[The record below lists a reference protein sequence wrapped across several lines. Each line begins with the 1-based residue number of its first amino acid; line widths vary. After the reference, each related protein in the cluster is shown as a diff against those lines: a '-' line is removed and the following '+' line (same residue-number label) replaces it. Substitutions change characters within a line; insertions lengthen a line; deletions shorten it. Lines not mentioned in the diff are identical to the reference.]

1 MKNVV
6 IIDALNMFLRSYV
19 ISPHLNKKG
28 YPVGGTVGF
37 LKSLQKVSRDF
48 NADEVII
55 AWDGHEGSQRKR
67 SMNKDY
73 KGGRKPVRF
82 NRRMIDLPEEEEAAN
97 KGYQQIRLME
107 YLNQMPVIQ
116 LVADYTEADDII
128 AHVVQSSYYEGWN
141 KVIVSSD
148 KDFFQLCA
156 DDISVYRPIQK
167 KTLNKQSIL
176 EEFKIHPKNFAL
188 ARAIVGDKSDNLP
201 GVKGA
206 GLKTVAK
213 RFPYLIREDVYEVSD
228 IMRDCA
234 MQAKKMKIHENI
246 GSSEQLLKDNYKI
259 MQLYYPNIRPIN
271 RAMIDKAIQDFE
283 PFFAKI
289 KFTQMLFED
298 DAGHLNFNDLQ
309 TVFRR
314 IKRWIAGSS
323 KLGQETRYGS
333 LYSK

>member
-28 YPVGGTVGF
+28 YPVGGTIGF

-48 NADEVII
+48 NANEVII

-97 KGYQQIRLME
+97 KGYQQVRLME

-116 LVADYTEADDII
+116 LIADYTEADDII
-128 AHVVQSSYYEGWN
+128 AHVVQSDYYDGWN
-141 KVIVSSD
+141 KIIVSSD
-148 KDFFQLCA
+148 KDFFQLC
-156 DDISVYRPIQK
+156 DDDVSVYRPIQK

-176 EEFKIHPKNFAL
+176 EEFQIHPKNFAL

-228 IMRDCA
+228 IIRDCA
-234 MQAKKMKIHENI
+234 MQGKKMKIHESI
-246 GSSEQLLKDNYKI
+246 GNSEQLVKDNYKI
-259 MQLYYPNIRPIN
+259 MQLYYPNIRPLN
-271 RAMIDKAIQDFE
+271 RAMIDKSLKDFE
-283 PFFAKI
+283 PFFNKI

-314 IKRWIAGSS
+314 INR
-323 KLGQETRYGS
+323 
-333 LYSK
+333 

>member
-28 YPVGGTVGF
+28 YPVGGTIGF

-48 NADEVII
+48 EADEVII

-82 NRRMIDLPEEEEAAN
+82 NRRMIDLPEDQEAAN
-97 KGYQQIRLME
+97 KGYQQVRLME

-116 LVADYTEADDII
+116 LIADYTEADDII
-128 AHVVQSSYYEGWN
+128 AHVVQTSYYEGWN
-141 KVIVSSD
+141 KIIVSSD
-148 KDFFQLCA
+148 KDFFQLCD

-188 ARAIVGDKSDNLP
+188 ARAIVGDTSDNLP
-201 GVKGA
+201 GVRGA

-234 MQAKKMKIHENI
+234 MQGKKMKIHENI
-246 GSSEQLLKDNYKI
+246 GNSEQLVKDNYKI

-283 PFFAKI
+283 PFFGKI

-314 IKRWIAGSS
+314 INR
-323 KLGQETRYGS
+323 
-333 LYSK
+333 

>member
-19 ISPHLNKKG
+19 ISPHLDKKG
-28 YPVGGTVGF
+28 YPVGGTIGF

-67 SMNKDY
+67 SLNKDY

-82 NRRMIDLPEEEEAAN
+82 NRRMIDLPEDQEAAN

-116 LVADYTEADDII
+116 LIADFTEADDII
-128 AHVVQSSYYEGWN
+128 AHVIKSKHYVGWN

-148 KDFFQLCA
+148 KDFFQLC
-156 DDISVYRPIQK
+156 DDDVSVYRPIQK
-167 KTLNKQSIL
+167 KTLNKKDIIT
-176 EEFKIHPKNFAL
+176 EFKIHPKNFAL
-188 ARAIVGDKSDNLP
+188 ARAIAGDKSDNLP
-201 GVKGA
+201 GIKGA
-206 GLKTVAK
+206 GLKTIAK
-213 RFPYLIREDVYEVSD
+213 RFPYLIREDTYEVGD
-228 IMRDCA
+228 IIRDCA
-234 MQAKKMKIHENI
+234 MQGKKMKIHQNIESNEKLIKENF
-246 GSSEQLLKDNYKI
+246 KI
-259 MQLYYPNIRPIN
+259 MQLYYPNIRPVN
-271 RAMIDKAIQDFE
+271 RAMIDKSLEDFE
-283 PFFAKI
+283 PYFDKI

-309 TVFRR
+309 QVFRR
-314 IKRWIAGSS
+314 INK
-323 KLGQETRYGS
+323 
-333 LYSK
+333 

>member
-28 YPVGGTVGF
+28 YPVGGTIGF
-37 LKSLQKVSRDF
+37 LKSLQKVARDF
-48 NADEVII
+48 NADEVIV

-82 NRRMIDLPEEEEAAN
+82 NRRMIDLPEEQEAAN

-107 YLNQMPVIQ
+107 YLNLMPVIQ
-116 LVADYTEADDII
+116 LIADYTEADDII
-128 AHVVQSSYYEGWN
+128 AHVVQSKHYEGWN

-148 KDFFQLCA
+148 KDFFQLC
-156 DDISVYRPIQK
+156 DDDVSVYRPIQK

-176 EEFKIHPKNFAL
+176 DEFKIHPKNFAL

-228 IMRDCA
+228 IIRDCA
-234 MQAKKMKIHENI
+234 MQGKKMKIHENI
-246 GSSEQLLKDNYKI
+246 GRSEQLVKDNYKI

-271 RAMIDKAIQDFE
+271 RAMIDKSLQDFE
-283 PFFAKI
+283 PFFSKI
-289 KFTQMLFED
+289 KFTQMLFDD
-298 DAGHLNFNDLQ
+298 DAGHLNFNDLMQ
-309 TVFRR
+309 VFRKINR
-314 IKRWIAGSS
+314 
-323 KLGQETRYGS
+323 
-333 LYSK
+333 

>member
-28 YPVGGTVGF
+28 YPVGGTIGF
-37 LKSLQKVSRDF
+37 LKSLQKVARDF
-48 NADEVII
+48 NADEVIV

-97 KGYQQIRLME
+97 KGYQQVRLME

-116 LVADYTEADDII
+116 LIADYTEADDII
-128 AHVVQSSYYEGWN
+128 AHVVQSDYYDGWN
-141 KVIVSSD
+141 KIIVSSD
-148 KDFFQLCA
+148 KDFFQLC
-156 DDISVYRPIQK
+156 DDDVSVYRPIQK

-213 RFPYLIREDVYEVSD
+213 RFPYLIREDVYDVSD

-234 MQAKKMKIHENI
+234 MQGKKMKIHENI
-246 GSSEQLLKDNYKI
+246 GNSEQLVKDNYRI
-259 MQLYYPNIRPIN
+259 MQLYSPNIRPIN
-271 RAMIDKAIQDFE
+271 RAMIDKSIKDFE
-283 PFFAKI
+283 PFFGKI

-309 TVFRR
+309 AVFRR
-314 IKRWIAGSS
+314 INR
-323 KLGQETRYGS
+323 
-333 LYSK
+333 

>member
-28 YPVGGTVGF
+28 YPVGGTIGF

-48 NADEVII
+48 NADEIII

-82 NRRMIDLPEEEEAAN
+82 NRRMIDLPEDQEAAN
-97 KGYQQIRLME
+97 KGYQQVRLME
-107 YLNQMPVIQ
+107 YLNEMPVIQ
-116 LVADYTEADDII
+116 LIADYTEADDII
-128 AHVVQSSYYEGWN
+128 AHVVQSDYYSDWN

-148 KDFFQLCA
+148 KDFFQLC
-156 DDISVYRPIQK
+156 DNDVSVYRPIQK

-188 ARAIVGDKSDNLP
+188 ARAIVGDTSDNLP

-213 RFPYLIREDVYEVSD
+213 RFPYLIREDVYEVND

-234 MQAKKMKIHENI
+234 MQGKKMKIHENI
-246 GSSEQLLKDNYKI
+246 ERSEQLVKDNYKI

-271 RAMIDKAIQDFE
+271 RAMIDKSIKDFE
-283 PFFAKI
+283 PFFNKI
-289 KFTQMLFED
+289 KVTQMLFED
-298 DAGHLNFNDLQ
+298 DAGHLNFHDLQ

-314 IKRWIAGSS
+314 INR
-323 KLGQETRYGS
+323 
-333 LYSK
+333 

>member
-28 YPVGGTVGF
+28 YPVGGTIGF

-48 NADEVII
+48 EADEVII

-82 NRRMIDLPEEEEAAN
+82 NRRMIDLPEDQEAAN
-97 KGYQQIRLME
+97 KGYQQVRLME

-116 LVADYTEADDII
+116 LIADYTEADDII
-128 AHVVQSSYYEGWN
+128 AHVVQTSYYEGWN
-141 KVIVSSD
+141 KIIVSSD
-148 KDFFQLCA
+148 KDFFQLCD

-188 ARAIVGDKSDNLP
+188 ARAIVGDTSDNLP
-201 GVKGA
+201 GVRGA

-234 MQAKKMKIHENI
+234 MQGKKMKIHENI
-246 GSSEQLLKDNYKI
+246 GRSEQLVKDNYKI

-271 RAMIDKAIQDFE
+271 RAMIDKAIHDFE
-283 PFFAKI
+283 PFFGKI

-314 IKRWIAGSS
+314 INR
-323 KLGQETRYGS
+323 
-333 LYSK
+333 

>member
-28 YPVGGTVGF
+28 YPVGGTIGF
-37 LKSLQKVSRDF
+37 LKSLQKVARDF

-82 NRRMIDLPEEEEAAN
+82 NRRMIELPEEEEAAN

-116 LVADYTEADDII
+116 LIADFTEADDII
-128 AHVVQSSYYEGWN
+128 AHVVRSKHYQNWN
-141 KVIVSSD
+141 KIIVSSD
-148 KDFFQLCA
+148 KDFFQLC
-156 DDISVYRPIQK
+156 DDNISVYRPIQK
-167 KTLNKQSIL
+167 KTLDKEAIL
-176 EEFKIHPKNFAL
+176 QEFKIHPKNFAL

-201 GVKGA
+201 GVQGA

-213 RFPYLIREDVYEVSD
+213 RFPYLIREDIYEVKD
-228 IMRDCA
+228 IIRDCS
-234 MQAKKMKIHENI
+234 MQAKKMKIHQNI
-246 GSSEQLLKDNYKI
+246 ESSEKLIKENYKI
-259 MQLYYPNIRPIN
+259 MQLYYPNIRPLN
-271 RAMIDKAIQDFE
+271 RSMIDKAINDFD
-283 PFFAKI
+283 PYFDKI

-309 TVFRR
+309 MTFRR
-314 IKRWIAGSS
+314 IKR
-323 KLGQETRYGS
+323 
-333 LYSK
+333 